1 LRGARLL
8 RTSFYWLRAN
18 AGTSGVT
25 NTDVVK
31 SFYEGQEDGSKA
43 VIDLKDLLGRGP
55 ALDGTNLANFL
66 KVMPVSTDN
75 DPEIEETRLY
85 INYLGLLNSSANPSL
100 NDLASSSTQI
110 IILDGINKTL
120 SELVNN
126 GNLVW
131 QAPVL

>member
-1 LRGARLL
+1 MNGSAVHPPGSTQQQSMHATTL
-8 RTSFYWLRAN
+8 RTC
-18 AGTSGVT
+18 
-25 NTDVVK
+25 
-31 SFYEGQEDGSKA
+31 
-43 VIDLKDLLGRGP
+43 
-55 ALDGTNLANFL
+55 LA
-66 KVMPVSTDN
+66 N

-85 INYLGLLNSSANPSL
+85 INAQGLLNASATPSL